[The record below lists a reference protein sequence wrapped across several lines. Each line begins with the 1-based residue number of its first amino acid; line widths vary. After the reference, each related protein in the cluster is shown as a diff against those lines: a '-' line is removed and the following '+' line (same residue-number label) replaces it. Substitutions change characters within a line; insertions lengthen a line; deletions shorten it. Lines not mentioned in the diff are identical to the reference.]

1 MSSFVGANGMNRQ
14 HAERPNARANSER
27 MVTILIAL
35 KYPPNRR
42 IFLHP
47 LSPVQGTV
55 DLASFYSHEEASVLC
70 WTLL

>member
-1 MSSFVGANGMNRQ
+1 MKLCHHLLG
-14 HAERPNARANSER
+14 ERNEHTEQPNARANSER
-27 MVTILIAL
+27 MMTILIEL

-55 DLASFYSHEEASVLC
+55 DLTSCYSHEEASVLY